1 MGKKSG
7 NFWADSIGHGL
18 AYLQDG
24 VDDVCKWGFAK
35 MRSIGYSKM
44 PKQKREENRCV
55 YGAKKLGRG
64 TLGFL
69 GNIGDA
75 FYRKYTELKKEEKK
89 D

>member
-1 MGKKSG
+1 
-7 NFWADSIGHGL
+7 
-18 AYLQDG
+18 
-24 VDDVCKWGFAK
+24 